1 MQNNKNGKKLISL
14 IEPLGEKKLIP
25 LIEPLGEKKLIPLI
39 EPLEKQEPMQ
49 EIFSK
54 EHVKQEEIR
63 SLRHRKVFEE
73 EKKRMLEMPKK
84 EVNVQIDDEEET
96 YGNFSIQILKR
107 VKIIEEFQ
115 DEIKISTKY
124 RCKIILNNGELMEV
138 SVPGTQIHNLNW
150 IIEKSGGAAHFSTNK
165 SARDEIAK
173 QIHMW
178 MDSGDV
184 ESITKYQQNGWKKIE
199 GYWEYV
205 IDSGVVGTQ
214 IEKIIGDETHPF
226 LYDPTQVATQ
236 KNFREVF
243 GMLDIC
249 KDRTITTALFLF
261 THMGILTKLFE
272 IAKVP
277 VKGMLAVI
285 GPTNSRKTSLAL
297 CMTKTFCR
305 DDIFTPEISFEST
318 LGGIE
323 VETSRHADSVVVIDD
338 FHPSMTKKNQ
348 NKMNDLLEFVVRRY
362 GDRTVKKRMTDFAPN
377 GNAGKYGIKGLAVI
391 TGEDIGG
398 VQSSLTRILCLEITR
413 NTVNNEVLSFYQ
425 DNPYILTSHLY
436 GFIAYVSRYFNEI
449 VSYLAKRVK
458 ELRKQKKSD
467 VPRFSEYYAQMM
479 VVGEI
484 IAEYAVYQS
493 FWNSKDVAYWLSD
506 CGNALN
512 SIVMT
517 NLKNVRAGDF
527 STMIAIALNDALKTN
542 GVEKIEKANGQI
554 GNLQILKDSEFYY
567 IRAEFL
573 LEITKK
579 YWSRFGQDLPFAS
592 KKQMTMFLKNAG
604 LILTKKEGT
613 ELRYTLPLPGG
624 KQRVLYL
631 KKRRLKEILEETE
644 L

>member
-261 THMGILTKLFE
+261 THMGILT
-272 IAKVP
+272 I
-277 VKGMLAVI
+277 M
-285 GPTNSRKTSLAL
+285 
-297 CMTKTFCR
+297 
-305 DDIFTPEISFEST
+305 
-318 LGGIE
+318 
-323 VETSRHADSVVVIDD
+323 
-338 FHPSMTKKNQ
+338 
-348 NKMNDLLEFVVRRY
+348 
-362 GDRTVKKRMTDFAPN
+362 
-377 GNAGKYGIKGLAVI
+377 
-391 TGEDIGG
+391 
-398 VQSSLTRILCLEITR
+398 
-413 NTVNNEVLSFYQ
+413 
-425 DNPYILTSHLY
+425 
-436 GFIAYVSRYFNEI
+436 VS
-449 VSYLAKRVK
+449 
-458 ELRKQKKSD
+458 
-467 VPRFSEYYAQMM
+467 
-479 VVGEI
+479 
-484 IAEYAVYQS
+484 
-493 FWNSKDVAYWLSD
+493 
-506 CGNALN
+506 
-512 SIVMT
+512 
-517 NLKNVRAGDF
+517 
-527 STMIAIALNDALKTN
+527 
-542 GVEKIEKANGQI
+542 
-554 GNLQILKDSEFYY
+554 
-567 IRAEFL
+567 
-573 LEITKK
+573 
-579 YWSRFGQDLPFAS
+579 
-592 KKQMTMFLKNAG
+592 
-604 LILTKKEGT
+604 
-613 ELRYTLPLPGG
+613 
-624 KQRVLYL
+624 
-631 KKRRLKEILEETE
+631 
-644 L
+644 